1 MMVLDKIVL
10 ADKLL
15 IDLSIE
21 FKYKDQELLLAKLQ
35 PLQFKPMKFMQLF
48 HRQKKKVKIKSFT

>member
-1 MMVLDKIVL
+1 MKEHLVLTKHVMMVLDKIVL

-21 FKYKDQELLLAKLQ
+21 FKYKDQELLHAKL
-35 PLQFKPMKFMQLF
+35 
-48 HRQKKKVKIKSFT
+48 

>member
-21 FKYKDQELLLAKLQ
+21 FKYKDQELLLAKL
-35 PLQFKPMKFMQLF
+35 
-48 HRQKKKVKIKSFT
+48 